1 MRQMNNLSGRLTLA
15 LDPRFKRVAL
25 PEGKPYEELAVHV
38 GKLHM
43 LRGASPEVRALS
55 ALPDLSK
62 QVPLP

>member
-1 MRQMNNLSGRLTLA
+1 MDNLSGRLALA

-25 PEGKPYEELAVHV
+25 PKGKPVDVLAVHV
-38 GKLHM
+38 VKLLR

-62 QVPLP
+62 QVSLP

>member
-1 MRQMNNLSGRLTLA
+1 MNNLTGRLALA

-25 PEGKPYEELAVHV
+25 PEGKPIRELAVHA
-38 GKLHM
+38 GKLLM